1 MVKDIGEKTNQGV
14 LEELVSLDG
23 KYVLDAGCG
32 GLAFTRIL
40 VELGA
45 IVLAIDPDSVQAELN
60 RAAPV
65 AGIEFVETG
74 AESIP
79 AEDHSLD
86 GVFFAYSLHHVPA
99 DLYEAVFAE
108 VFRALKPNGFLYV
121 IEPIDCPL
129 NQVMM
134 LFHNEEKERAAAQ
147 KVLHEIAAPRF
158 ESSVEFRYHGFTNY
172 DSFEHFAEHFSNRSF
187 NSIYTAEDV
196 RSEQVREAFERF
208 GAADDYRFKAPKQM
222 MFLNR
227 FKG

>member
-1 MVKDIGEKTNQGV
+1 
-14 LEELVSLDG
+14 
-23 KYVLDAGCG
+23 
-32 GLAFTRIL
+32 
-40 VELGA
+40 
-45 IVLAIDPDSVQAELN
+45 
-60 RAAPV
+60 
-65 AGIEFVETG
+65 
-74 AESIP
+74 
-79 AEDHSLD
+79 
-86 GVFFAYSLHHVPA
+86 
-99 DLYEAVFAE
+99 
-108 VFRALKPNGFLYV
+108 V

-158 ESSVEFRYHGFTNY
+158 ESSVEFRYHGFTKY

>member
-1 MVKDIGEKTNQGV
+1 LRARQDAFGSAQLTQTVVLNLPDINTLPGRFPLKFRPWDFWIHFCRREMVKDIGEKTNQSV

-32 GLAFTRIL
+32 GLAFTKIL

-86 GVFFAYSLHHVPA
+86 GV
-99 DLYEAVFAE
+99 
-108 VFRALKPNGFLYV
+108 
-121 IEPIDCPL
+121 L
-129 NQVMM
+129 NRM
-134 LFHNEEKERAAAQ
+134 
-147 KVLHEIAAPRF
+147 
-158 ESSVEFRYHGFTNY
+158 
-172 DSFEHFAEHFSNRSF
+172 DSF
-187 NSIYTAEDV
+187 T
-196 RSEQVREAFERF
+196 
-208 GAADDYRFKAPKQM
+208 
-222 MFLNR
+222 
-227 FKG
+227 